1 MAVFTIAGLTI
12 KEAIRR
18 KTLLGA
24 LLLGLLV
31 MGLSF
36 MLIPMQRHNNHLL
49 AMGRIN
55 PVRYAMNVVTGR
67 AIVISLCL
75 SSIKSLGALFSA
87 LLAGGAI
94 SGEIES
100 GLLSVILSRPVP
112 RWQILL
118 GKWIGI
124 NLILVCSTLVWTFM
138 IWVSFNQQSN
148 VNVSAIL
155 YAGPLLALFP
165 MLLSTVTLTIST
177 VAPRL
182 FGTVIAVTVG
192 ALAWFDGIFNAL
204 GNQFDVDILRWIAD
218 LVGLIVPQGYVGWW
232 VEGRVESLIMPSF
245 SGRGI
250 GQWQSPEFLTQWGE
264 THLHFAHLDIV
275 YVITYIVVVFLGGIA
290 LFQKRDI

>member
-1 MAVFTIAGLTI
+1 MAVFTIAGLTL
-12 KEAIRR
+12 KEAARR
-18 KTLLGA
+18 RTLFGA
-24 LLLGLLV
+24 LLMGLLV
-31 MGLSF
+31 LGLTF
-36 MLIPMQRHNNHLL
+36 MLVPMQRHNDHML
-49 AMGRIN
+49 AIGRIN
-55 PVRYAMNVVTGR
+55 PVRYSMNAISGR

-100 GLLSVILSRPVP
+100 GLMSVILPKPVP

-138 IWVSFNQQSN
+138 IWVSFNQQTN
-148 VNVSAIL
+148 VDVSAIL
-155 YAGPLLALFP
+155 SAGPLLAMFP
-165 MLLSTVTLTIST
+165 VLLSTVTLTIST
-177 VAPRL
+177 IAPRL
-182 FGTVIAVTVG
+182 FGTVIAVTLG
-192 ALAWFDGIFNAL
+192 ALAWFDGVFNAL

-218 LVGLIVPQGYVGWW
+218 AVGLVVPQGYVGWW
-232 VEGRVESLIMPSF
+232 VEGKVEPLILPSL
-245 SGRGI
+245 SGRGF
-250 GQWQSPEFLTQWGE
+250 GQWQSPEFLTNWGE

-275 YVITYIVVVFLGGIA
+275 YVVVYIVVVFLIGVA